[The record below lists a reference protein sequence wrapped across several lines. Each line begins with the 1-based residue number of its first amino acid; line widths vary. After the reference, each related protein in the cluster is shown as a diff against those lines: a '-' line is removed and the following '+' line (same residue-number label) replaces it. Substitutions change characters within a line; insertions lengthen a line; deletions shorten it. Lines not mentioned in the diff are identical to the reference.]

1 MLLIGLRRKLKT
13 WKKKLESEEK
23 NSLPRLRKLKKRQK
37 QIIEKEAKLE
47 LKKTTLKKSQMKNF
61 ESYPLQPS
69 DIVKNGFIPTNQ
81 NHDAQNNVDTASNQG
96 GTCSENAPPVIVK
109 DDLEDCETKAELFAC
124 FRKQLG
130 LS

>member
-1 MLLIGLRRKLKT
+1 M
-13 WKKKLESEEK
+13 
-23 NSLPRLRKLKKRQK
+23 
-37 QIIEKEAKLE
+37 EKEAKLE
-47 LKKTTLKKSQMKNF
+47 LEKTALKKSQMKNF

-109 DDLEDCETKAELFAC
+109 DDLEDCDTKAELFAC